1 MHIQLTYYMMICF
14 VHTPQIQQLI
24 MKSQYNLQILI
35 ELSFFSFLRI
45 LMPFF
50 KILSIFISVY
60 YQKYSNNV
68 LQYNMP
74 YSCMSYLYNYILY
87 TMYMNI

>member
-50 KILSIFISVY
+50 KIFSTFILTQFSLNLHF
-60 YQKYSNNV
+60 Q
-68 LQYNMP
+68 
-74 YSCMSYLYNYILY
+74 
-87 TMYMNI
+87 

>member
-45 LMPFF
+45 FF
-50 KILSIFISVY
+50 PSH
-60 YQKYSNNV
+60 NG
-68 LQYNMP
+68 
-74 YSCMSYLYNYILY
+74 
-87 TMYMNI
+87 NIE